1 MRKGDLSG
9 RRVWITGASS
19 GIGREVARQLAKCGC
34 RLALSARRAPLLE
47 ELVEELGPDRAHAF
61 PLDVTDRRANL
72 AAIEAIRNLWGG
84 LDIAF
89 LNAGAC
95 EYLKAGP
102 FDSAVFDRMMTVNYF
117 STIYGIEA
125 ALPLL
130 RESPHPLLAGMS
142 STAAYRGL
150 PRTAAYGASK
160 AAVKYLLESLRF
172 DLAPEG
178 IPVSIV
184 EPGFVRTP
192 LIEGNTFA
200 MPGLINAEKA
210 ARIIVNGI
218 AQRREE
224 IHFPRKISLV
234 LTILGVLPS
243 PVYTWLI
250 TKTVHRP

>member
-1 MRKGDLSG
+1 MRKGDLNG

-19 GIGREVARQLAKCGC
+19 GIGREVARQLSQLGC
-34 RLALSARRAPLLE
+34 RLAVSARRAPLLK
-47 ELVEELGPDRAHAF
+47 ELVEELGPDHARSF

-72 AAIEAIRNLWGG
+72 ETVERIREVSGG

-95 EYLKAGP
+95 EYLTAGP
-102 FDSAVFDRMMTVNYF
+102 FDSAVFERMMTVNYL
-117 STIYGIEA
+117 STVYGIEA

-130 RESPHPLLAGMS
+130 RESPHPLLVGMS

-172 DLAPEG
+172 DLASEG

-200 MPGLINAEKA
+200 MPGLIDVEEA

-218 AQRREE
+218 ARRREE
-224 IHFPRKISLV
+224 IHFPRRISLV
-234 LTILGVLPS
+234 LKALGVLPS